1 MGVLKSRHHPIQ
13 PEVEA
18 ELEEVHIVRVVNR
31 SLRALYGEVD
41 RVEADGDF
49 AFQRWRRIVPNVRL
63 SPWPAFCPWD
73 GSGNAMRF
81 PDAAGWTGGCK
92 HAG

>member
-18 ELEEVHIVRVVNR
+18 ELEEVHERILIVRVVSR

-49 AFQRWRRIVPNVRL
+49 AFQMAADCAQCQAEPLAGFL
-63 SPWPAFCPWD
+63 SL
-73 GSGNAMRF
+73 GQ
-81 PDAAGWTGGCK
+81 
-92 HAG
+92 

>member
-49 AFQRWRRIVPNVRL
+49 AFQMAADCAQCQAEPMAGFL
-63 SPWPAFCPWD
+63 SL
-73 GSGNAMRF
+73 GR
-81 PDAAGWTGGCK
+81 
-92 HAG
+92 